1 MPRLYERA
9 VHAGDVLAAAKVA
22 RIHEELYGVRRL
34 LASVSNNVNQLAR
47 ASNAT
52 GQVEGE
58 LSATLDLL
66 RRTVDRL
73 NGLLSRLPDGEN

>member
-1 MPRLYERA
+1 VPRLYERA

-34 LASVSNNVNQLAR
+34 LASVSNNVNQLTR
-47 ASNAT
+47 SSNAT
-52 GQVEGE
+52 GQIEGE

-73 NGLLSRLPDGEN
+73 NGLLSRLPDGES